1 MQPLEIRVPH
11 SLGRE
16 ELHRRIDAAVARART
31 EYEPQVGPIEAD
43 WVEQDRL
50 DVGLSVMGMRFDG
63 QVDVRDTEVL
73 VRVQLPGMASLFAGQ
88 IRDGIQERLGG
99 LLLAPTA

>member
-16 ELHRRIDAAVARART
+16 EIHRRIDAAIVRART
-31 EYEPQVGPIEAD
+31 EYEPQVGPIEAT
-43 WVEQDRL
+43 WVETDRL
-50 DVGLSVMGMRFDG
+50 SVGLSVMGMRFDG
-63 QVDVRDTEVL
+63 QIDVFEKDVL
-73 VRVQLPGMASLFAGQ
+73 VTVQLPGMASLFAGR

-99 LLLAPTA
+99 LVGVQPA